1 MTNCLFPQLDLLTT
15 DGGATQRGHAVRHI
29 PNDFLIK
36 NYRVSSRVQLELFF
50 TVHNCWP
57 LIKLME
63 IFIFSDQVK
72 TPSARFVGPGNWQ
85 RAVGEPT

>member
-1 MTNCLFPQLDLLTT
+1 MTNCLFPQLDLLEG
-15 DGGATQRGHAVRHI
+15 DPRAGGVVGHSRGHAVRHI

-36 NYRVSSRVQLELFF
+36 NYRVSSQFCSSFF
-50 TVHNCWP
+50 TGHNCWP

-72 TPSARFVGPGNWQ
+72 RPSARSAHYGNWQ
-85 RAVGEPT
+85 